1 MENGRTKRE
10 GRHYFEYSLLISPGG
25 GTSFLYLY
33 LELYGLNHDAVQ
45 KYTENIGIFFQK
57 LKEYA

>member
-1 MENGRTKRE
+1 MKRE

-25 GTSFLYLY
+25 GMSFLYLY